1 MARKLAVLILTAAV
15 IINCTGC
22 WNNRD
27 LTELSILT
35 ALGIDKK
42 GDMIEVTAQIIKPT
56 DVSTSGAG
64 TAGGGGGNKK
74 SYVVVSH
81 VDKTVFAALRGML
94 SKVNKK
100 IFYSSSQVIVISEE
114 LAHAGVQDYIDFILR
129 DHETQFKSLVLVA
142 KGTTAK
148 EIVQQEYELSK
159 VPGAYIRDT
168 IKNSEARG
176 FTKEINLLEMARE
189 LATEGRELSMGTIEK
204 EDKSTITEGMAVFRN
219 DKLAGY
225 LDKYETRGYC
235 FVTGR
240 LKSSIIEISHK
251 ENPKKLIGIELMKTS
266 SKIKAKLSPDR
277 NVEITVKVKVSGNI
291 GEQQAIQEKNI
302 VDFCRCTREEL
313 EKYIKEECES
323 AIKKSQQEYKSD
335 IFGFGMHVFD
345 EYPDYWKS
353 VAEKWND
360 DVYPNIKVK
369 VEVEAKLLR
378 TGLIGKNIQIK

>member
-15 IINCTGC
+15 IINSTGC

-56 DVSTSGAG
+56 DVSISGAG
-64 TAGGGGGNKK
+64 NAGGGGGDKK
-74 SYVVVSH
+74 SFVAVSH

-114 LAHAGVQDYIDFILR
+114 LARAGVQDYIDFILR
-129 DHETQFKSLVLVA
+129 DHETQFKSLVIVA

-148 EIVQQEYELSK
+148 EIVQQEYDLSK

-189 LATEGRELSMGTIEK
+189 LATEGRELSIGTIEK
-204 EDKSTITEGMAVFRN
+204 EDKTTITEGMAVFHN

-235 FVTGR
+235 FVTRR
-240 LKSSIIEISHK
+240 LKSSIVEIHHN
-251 ENPKKLIGIELMKTS
+251 ENPDKLIGIELMKTS

-277 NVEITVKVKVSGNI
+277 KVEITVKVKVSGNI
-291 GEQQAIQEKNI
+291 GEQQAIQEKDI
-302 VDFCRCTREEL
+302 IDFCSCTREEL

-323 AIKKSQQEYKSD
+323 AIRKSQQEYKSD

-345 EYPDYWKS
+345 EYPDYWKG
-353 VAEKWND
+353 VADKWND
-360 DVYPNIKVK
+360 EIYPNIKVK
-369 VEVEAKLLR
+369 VEVNAKLLR
-378 TGLIGKNIQIK
+378 TGLISKNIQIK